1 MFASAQLIRSIR
13 AVSGKNLISHDRG
26 LVVCEH
32 TRCLYWTAQEER
44 GLGWLLNHIVTAGAA
59 QNATSYSA
67 SLI

>member
-26 LVVCEH
+26 LVCRGLEVCEH

-59 QNATSYSA
+59 
-67 SLI
+67 